1 MGPMVTL
8 KLGMGGPW
16 HPSWAGVGGVGS
28 LPMRCVTLESS
39 AALRSS
45 VRFHTYWAPWEG
57 RTRPQSISPTP
68 QAHPRC
74 TPAPMSPHHLVL
86 GLPLLHQVPLVLPG
100 SIVIWV
106 FRVWGPRRKHV
117 LSASTQDHL
126 GPEIRADGFRAWL
139 ALYSPLLTQS
149 LPPQSGLW
157 DGLSPPVNFYRV
169 TPTPTNRDP
178 ARPQDCGLPGTVLR
192 VYSTPSAQHRPVPIM
207 SHINVHVVDELS
219 GDVQAAIRLCIG
231 RQVSVREPVSIHS
244 VRVGPGWGC
253 ILHPGGGHHSH

>member
-1 MGPMVTL
+1 MSFSVKSPGILPWIHPPSLFLIHSNPCTL
-8 KLGMGGPW
+8 HL
-16 HPSWAGVGGVGS
+16 
-28 LPMRCVTLESS
+28 
-39 AALRSS
+39 AA
-45 VRFHTYWAPWEG
+45 
-57 RTRPQSISPTP
+57 
-68 QAHPRC
+68 
-74 TPAPMSPHHLVL
+74 
-86 GLPLLHQVPLVLPG
+86 
-100 SIVIWV
+100 
-106 FRVWGPRRKHV
+106 
-117 LSASTQDHL
+117 
-126 GPEIRADGFRAWL
+126 
-139 ALYSPLLTQS
+139 SPLLTQS

-253 ILHPGGGHHSH
+253 ILHPGGGHHSHCLP